1 MMLEKN
7 QNVTQLLIDYRN
19 GDSLAEASLLPLV
32 YDELKRLA
40 QTHMNKESTSHTW
53 QATEL
58 VHEAMLKLLG
68 KNHQYHD
75 RQHFCAVASM
85 VLRRVLVDHARA
97 KQSAKR
103 GVDFFQVT
111 LSVNQPDLTL
121 AADDI
126 LSLDRAL
133 EKLAATDSR
142 KVKIIEL
149 VYFAGMDHAEICQQ
163 LDISRTTLHRELVFT
178 KAWLKRELG
187 DNND

>member
-1 MMLEKN
+1 MIDN
-7 QNVTQLLIDYRN
+7 NHSVTQLLIDCRN
-19 GDSLAEASLLPLV
+19 GNLMAEQRLMPLV

-40 QTHMNKESTSHTW
+40 QNHMNKESASHTW

-68 KNHQYHD
+68 KEHNYED

-85 VLRRVLVDHARA
+85 VMRRVLVDHARA

-103 GVDFFQVT
+103 GADFFQVT

-121 AADDI
+121 AADDL
-126 LSLDRAL
+126 LSLDMAL
-133 EKLAATDSR
+133 EKLADTDIR
-142 KVKIIEL
+142 KVKIIEWI
-149 VYFAGMDHAEICQQ
+149 YFAGMDQTEICQQ

-187 DNND
+187 AKND